1 MGKGKVVVRDW
12 WRILIL
18 LVSFVFYVVITW
30 YQFQGRVEHS
40 ALLSIVLVAL
50 LYGLIN
56 TGVIQLPPGTNI
68 PFFTVWP
75 RLSDWIKA
83 VVSFALI
90 FLWTPIGIRLTPDT
104 PVGIAI
110 LLIPDALFLLAAL
123 VFVSNGLSRNNDA
136 P

>member
-1 MGKGKVVVRDW
+1 VGKDKLVARDW
-12 WRILIL
+12 RRILIL
-18 LVSFVFYVVITW
+18 LISFAFWVGITW
-30 YQFQGRVEHS
+30 YQSHGGGRHS
-40 ALLSIVLVAL
+40 GLLTLTLLVL

-56 TGVIQLPPGTNI
+56 TGIIPLPPGSNI

-75 RLSDWIKA
+75 RLSDSIKA
-83 VVSFALI
+83 VVSFGLI

-110 LLIPDALFLLAAL
+110 LLIPDVIFLLAAL
-123 VFVSNGLSRNNDA
+123 VFLSNGLSRNNDA